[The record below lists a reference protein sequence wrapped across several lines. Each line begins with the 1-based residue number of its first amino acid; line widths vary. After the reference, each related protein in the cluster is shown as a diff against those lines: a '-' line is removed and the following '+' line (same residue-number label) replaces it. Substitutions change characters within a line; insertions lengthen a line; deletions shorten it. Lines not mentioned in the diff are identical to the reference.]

1 MPRRSVLSITERDG
15 LLILPDTKD
24 ELIKHYVF
32 SESDLAIIRQR
43 RGSSNRLGFAV
54 HLCYMRYPGL
64 ILGVDDDPFPP
75 LLQMVAA
82 QLMIP
87 AEHWNDYG
95 QREQTRREH
104 LLELQTI
111 FGFQPFTTTNHYQVS
126 LHSLEELSWQT
137 DKGILL
143 ATALIENLRKQSV
156 LLPTLDVIERI
167 CDVIE
172 RICAEAVT
180 RANRRIFKALTDS
193 LSVIHHQHLNNLL
206 KRKNDSS
213 ITRLAWLR
221 QSPLK
226 PNSRHMF
233 EHIERLKTWQ
243 ALSLPVG
250 IGSKIHQ
257 NRLLKIAREGGQ
269 MTPTNLA
276 KLEPQR
282 RYATLVALAIEGM
295 ATVTDEIIDL
305 HDRIIGKLFAAAKHK
320 HQEKFQS
327 SGRAINDK
335 VRLYGSCG
343 RTPKSVRSEL
353 SCFWEGGKLPYWCSL
368 SMFFLFPMQTFRDRR
383 YKYKVVLEIPSC
395 SAIFFTGIVPFV

>member
-1 MPRRSVLSITERDG
+1 
-15 LLILPDTKD
+15 
-24 ELIKHYVF
+24 
-32 SESDLAIIRQR
+32 
-43 RGSSNRLGFAV
+43 
-54 HLCYMRYPGL
+54 
-64 ILGVDDDPFPP
+64 
-75 LLQMVAA
+75 
-82 QLMIP
+82 
-87 AEHWNDYG
+87 
-95 QREQTRREH
+95 
-104 LLELQTI
+104 
-111 FGFQPFTTTNHYQVS
+111 
-126 LHSLEELSWQT
+126 
-137 DKGILL
+137 
-143 ATALIENLRKQSV
+143 V

-213 ITRLAWLR
+213 VTRLAWLR